1 MTTFNGPSEPI
12 TYETHRTLG
21 ILGQGLGISAAWAT
35 LEGVGQV
42 GQVRGHVLGLLCNGA
57 NVALD
62 LHTCTTLKRM
72 RCIVLCPS
80 AHSADGADQ
89 TCAREDRLGILD
101 SISVPTLSAALPAG
115 LPPRLGSASLI
126 CENKLCTTY
135 VKQGLGNVTRHAGN
149 NVMHCDTLY
158 NCQAPKRDDE
168 YFLNGMNT
176 ISQNAHLVFDLICG
190 IDLALALE
198 EVGLLCQ
205 ILRASHLREV
215 W

>member
-1 MTTFNGPSEPI
+1 M
-12 TYETHRTLG
+12 
-21 ILGQGLGISAAWAT
+21 
-35 LEGVGQV
+35 
-42 GQVRGHVLGLLCNGA
+42 
-57 NVALD
+57 
-62 LHTCTTLKRM
+62 
-72 RCIVLCPS
+72 
-80 AHSADGADQ
+80 
-89 TCAREDRLGILD
+89 
-101 SISVPTLSAALPAG
+101 
-115 LPPRLGSASLI
+115 
-126 CENKLCTTY
+126 
-135 VKQGLGNVTRHAGN
+135 TRHAGN
-149 NVMHCDTLY
+149 NVMHCDTLSMLYTHY